1 MRKINI
7 ILITILF
14 ILSISGSSLA
24 GISKTGTSASKF
36 LNLSIPPRAIAMGG
50 AFSSICNDASAMY
63 WNVAGIAQLG
73 KNEVIFTHTNWLA
86 DIKIN
91 YAGFVFPLGE
101 FGNVGVNVTAMTMDD
116 MDETTEFYPEGT
128 GNTFGAGSYA
138 FGLSYGRYLYT
149 NFMIGVNIKYISETI
164 SQSSAQG
171 LAIDIGTIFTTPFWG
186 IKFATS
192 ITNFGTKMRMT
203 GDDLLIKKGL
213 DDTRS
218 GSNDQL
224 DTYLSTDAFELP
236 LRLQIGASRDII
248 LNEQRLTLAIDAA
261 HPNDNTEYVNIGAEL
276 GLLNEM
282 VFLRGGYKT
291 LFIEFPEEG
300 LTLGGGF
307 NYNKID
313 GYGLQIDYAFQ
324 QMKYLGDLHTF
335 GFIFRF

>member
-1 MRKINI
+1 MKKIT

-14 ILSISGSSLA
+14 LLFFSGSVFA
-24 GISKTGTSASKF
+24 GVSKTGTSASKF
-36 LNLSIPPRAIAMGG
+36 LSFSIGPRAIAMGG

-63 WNVAGIAQLG
+63 WNSAGIAQLG
-73 KNEVIFTHTNWLA
+73 KNEVMFTHTNWLA
-86 DIKIN
+86 DIQIN
-91 YAGFVFPLGE
+91 YVGLVMPLGQ
-101 FGNVGVNVTAMTMDD
+101 FGNIGVNITAMTMGD
-116 MDETTEFYPEGT
+116 MEETTEFYPEGT

-149 NFMIGVNIKYISETI
+149 NFMIGVNLKYIRENI
-164 SQSSAQG
+164 SQSNAQG

-186 IKFATS
+186 VKFATS
-192 ITNFGTKMRMT
+192 ITNFGTKMQMT
-203 GDDLLIKKGL
+203 GDDMLIKKGL

-224 DTYLSTDAFELP
+224 DTYLATDAFELP
-236 LRLQIGASRDII
+236 LRLQIGVSKDLLIS
-248 LNEQRLTLAIDAA
+248 EQRLTLAFDAA
-261 HPNDNTEYVNIGAEL
+261 HPNDNTEYVNFGAEL
-276 GLLNEM
+276 ALLNEM

-291 LFIEFPEEG
+291 LFIEYPEEG

-307 NYNKID
+307 NYNHFD
-313 GYGLQIDYAFQ
+313 SYGLQVDYAYQ